1 MLIMFL
7 WWVLESRTCTM
18 EPKTNQN
25 KNKTLMSE
33 MALLEHDHHQLPQL
47 LLLFAVW
54 LPLIIIMVIKIT
66 YKPEKLEKL
75 NRLEISGRSAQTGVN
90 WCIGSTLL
98 S

>member
-1 MLIMFL
+1 MK
-7 WWVLESRTCTM
+7 R
-18 EPKTNQN
+18 KQQKQN
-25 KNKTLMSE
+25 FDEKV
-33 MALLEHDHHQLPQL
+33 ALLEHDHHLLPQL
-47 LLLFAVW
+47 PLLLPVW